1 MINLFK
7 KHKKDL
13 PDFWASY
20 EKSFDKKIPHDLKS
34 VRFVVLDTETTG
46 FDYDNDRILCIGA
59 IGLQNNTITIKDS
72 LEVFVQQEHY
82 NIESAKIHCILK
94 KGKIERITEIEALRQ
109 LLAYLGN
116 SIIIAHHTKFD
127 ITMINKALERHG
139 LPKLKNKALDT
150 AVLYQK
156 SLLMTTLLD
165 KKEHYS
171 LDDLADKFNISK
183 EDRHTAIG
191 DAYITAIAFQKILN
205 RMKCRKEPTL
215 KDLFK

>member
-7 KHKKDL
+7 KHKKNF
-13 PDFWASY
+13 PDFWTSY
-20 EKSFDKKIPHDLKS
+20 EKSFDMKIPNDLKS

-46 FDYDNDRILCIGA
+46 FDYENDRILCIGA
-59 IGLQNNTITIKDS
+59 ISLLNNTITIKDS

-82 NIESAKIHCILK
+82 NSESAEIHCILK

-127 ITMINKALERHG
+127 ITMINRALERNG
-139 LPKLKNKALDT
+139 LPKIMNKALDT
-150 AVLYQK
+150 AILYQK
-156 SLLMTTLLD
+156 SLLTTPLLD
-165 KKEHYS
+165 KKDHYS
-171 LDDLADKFNISK
+171 LDDLAEKFNISK
-183 EDRHTAIG
+183 EDRHTAMG
-191 DAYITAIAFQKILN
+191 DAYITAIAFQKILK
-205 RMKCRKEPTL
+205 RMKYRNEPTL